1 MTSLNLRI
9 KYLKNM
15 SELNDAT
22 KAQIIKIQCLDI
34 LKYVYKV
41 IETGDI
47 REETIKKVQKLFDT
61 LHDR

>member
-1 MTSLNLRI
+1 MNLRI
-9 KYLKNM
+9 KYLRNM

-22 KAQIIKIQCLDI
+22 KAQIIKIQCFDL
-34 LKYVYKV
+34 LKYVCKV

-47 REETIKKVQKLFDT
+47 REETAKKVQKLFDT

>member
-1 MTSLNLRI
+1 
-9 KYLKNM
+9 M

-22 KAQIIKIQCLDI
+22 KAQIIKIQCLDL
-34 LKYVYKV
+34 LKYDCKV

>member
-1 MTSLNLRI
+1 MG
-9 KYLKNM
+9 
-15 SELNDAT
+15 ELNGAT

-34 LKYVYKV
+34 LRYVCKV

-47 REETIKKVQKLFDT
+47 REETIKKVQKLFDV

>member
-1 MTSLNLRI
+1 
-9 KYLKNM
+9 M
-15 SELNDAT
+15 SEFNAAT

-34 LKYVYKV
+34 LKYVCKV

-47 REETIKKVQKLFDT
+47 QEETVKKVQKLFDI

>member
-1 MTSLNLRI
+1 MR
-9 KYLKNM
+9 NM

-22 KAQIIKIQCLDI
+22 KAQIIKIQCFDL
-34 LKYVYKV
+34 LKYVCKV

-47 REETIKKVQKLFDT
+47 REETAKKVQKLFDT

>member
-1 MTSLNLRI
+1 MRI

-15 SELNDAT
+15 SELNDET
-22 KAQIIKIQCLDI
+22 KAQTIKIQCLDL
-34 LKYVYKV
+34 LKYICKV

-47 REETIKKVQKLFDT
+47 REETVKKVQELFDI

>member
-1 MTSLNLRI
+1 MLNLRI
-9 KYLKNM
+9 KYLRNM

-22 KAQIIKIQCLDI
+22 KAQIIKIQCLDL
-34 LKYVYKV
+34 LKYVCKV